1 MADRK
6 MSEVEYDNGDKH
18 ILAFETGRRYCI
30 RNKLGK
36 SLSIFMKPEEA
47 INLMRKRQGAQLGK
61 GDELVEC
68 FVSTIWGHL
77 SIFNC
82 KKVKWE
88 MEDKIEE
95 KKRE

>member
-6 MSEVEYDNGDKH
+6 MSEREEYDNGDKH

-47 INLMRKRQGAQLGK
+47 INLMRKSK
-61 GDELVEC
+61 
-68 FVSTIWGHL
+68 
-77 SIFNC
+77 
-82 KKVKWE
+82 
-88 MEDKIEE
+88 MEDKTEQE
-95 KKRE
+95 NKKGE

>member
-18 ILAFETGRRYCI
+18 ILAFEIGRRYSI

-47 INLMRKRQGAQLGK
+47 IDLMRKRQGAQLAE

-68 FVSTIWGHL
+68 YVSTQWGSL
-77 SIFNC
+77 NIYNC